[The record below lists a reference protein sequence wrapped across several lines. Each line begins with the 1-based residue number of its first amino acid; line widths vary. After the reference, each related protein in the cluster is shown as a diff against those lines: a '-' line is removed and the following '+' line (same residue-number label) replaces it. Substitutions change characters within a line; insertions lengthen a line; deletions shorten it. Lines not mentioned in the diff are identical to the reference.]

1 MIAEAKWPDLVL
13 DARPGDPDA
22 LATPRS
28 IAPETALPED
38 SYRRFLDPSIVSKL
52 ATMELRA
59 RLVVEGF
66 VTGLHR
72 SPYKGFSVEFAEHRQ
87 YMPGDPLK
95 HIDWKVFGKT
105 DRLYIKEYEEET
117 NLRGHILLDASASM
131 AYGAAGISKF
141 EYGRYLAAA
150 LIYLML
156 KQQDSVGL
164 LVFDREIRKFV
175 PPRSNPRQLH
185 LLLSELD
192 RAEASSETDIGLV
205 LHELARRIKRRGLVI
220 LISDLLDEPSDV
232 LPGLKHFRHMK
243 HEVIVFHVLDPKEV
257 GFSFDADA
265 TFRDMETGELMTTE
279 PYSIRRDYLD
289 AVDRWMAH
297 LRREC
302 SESRIDYVPIQTST
316 PYDRALFSYLEK
328 RKRLG

>member
-1 MIAEAKWPDLVL
+1 MPD
-13 DARPGDPDA
+13 
-22 LATPRS
+22 
-28 IAPETALPED
+28 E
-38 SYRRFLDPSIVSKL
+38 SYRRFLDPTVVSKL

-105 DRLYIKEYEEET
+105 DRFYIKEYEEET
-117 NLRGHILLDASASM
+117 NLRGYILLDASASM
-131 AYGAAGISKF
+131 GYGEDRITKL
-141 EYGRYLAAA
+141 EYGSYLAAA
-150 LIYLML
+150 LTYLML
-156 KQQDSVGL
+156 KQQDSAGL
-164 LVFDREIRKFV
+164 LVFDKSIREYV

-192 RAEASSETDIGLV
+192 KTEASSTTGIGEV
-205 LHELARRIKRRGLVI
+205 LHELAKRMKRRGLVI
-220 LISDLLDEPSDV
+220 LISDLLDDPDKV
-232 LPGLKHFRHMK
+232 IPGLKHFRHMK
-243 HEVIVFHVLDPKEV
+243 HEVIVFHVLDPREAKFTFET
-257 GFSFDADA
+257 DA
-265 TFRDMETGELMTTE
+265 TFRDMETGETITTE
-279 PYSIRRDYLD
+279 PLAIRRDYLD
-289 AVDRWMAH
+289 AVGEWTAR

-302 SESRIDYVPIQTST
+302 AESRIDYVPVLTST

>member
-1 MIAEAKWPDLVL
+1 MPD
-13 DARPGDPDA
+13 
-22 LATPRS
+22 
-28 IAPETALPED
+28 E
-38 SYRRFLDPSIVSKL
+38 SYRRFLDPVVVSKL

-66 VTGLHR
+66 VTGMHK

-95 HIDWKVFGKT
+95 HIDWKVYGRT
-105 DRLYIKEYEEET
+105 DRFYIKEYEEET
-117 NLRGHILLDASASM
+117 NLRGHILLDSSASM
-131 AYGAAGISKF
+131 GYGADSISKL

-164 LVFDREIRKFV
+164 LVFDEKIREFI
-175 PPRSNPRQLH
+175 PPRSNPTQLH
-185 LLLSELD
+185 LLLSELE
-192 RAEASSETDIGLV
+192 RAEPSRETDIGLA
-205 LHELARRIKRRGLVI
+205 LHELARRIKRRGLVV
-220 LISDLLDEPSDV
+220 LISDLLDDPDKV

-243 HEVIVFHVLDPKEV
+243 HEVIVFHVLDPREV
-257 GFSFDADA
+257 EFRFDTDA

-279 PYSIRRDYLD
+279 PFSIRGDYVR
-289 AVDRWMAH
+289 AVEAWMTR
-297 LRREC
+297 LKREC
-302 SESRIDYVPIQTST
+302 AESRIDYVPIRTST

>member
-1 MIAEAKWPDLVL
+1 MPD
-13 DARPGDPDA
+13 
-22 LATPRS
+22 
-28 IAPETALPED
+28 E
-38 SYRRFLDPSIVSKL
+38 SYRRFLDPTVVSKL

-95 HIDWKVFGKT
+95 HIDWKVYGKT
-105 DRLYIKEYEEET
+105 DRFYIKEYEEET
-117 NLRGHILLDASASM
+117 NLRGYVLLDASASM
-131 AYGAAGISKF
+131 GYGSGGVSKL

-156 KQQDSVGL
+156 KQQDSAGL
-164 LVFDREIRKFV
+164 LIYDESVREFF
-175 PPRSNPRQLH
+175 PPRSDPRHLH
-185 LLLSELD
+185 LLLSGLD
-192 RAEASSETDIGLV
+192 AAEASSATDIGLV
-205 LHELARRIKRRGLVI
+205 LHDLARRLRRRGLVI
-220 LISDLLDEPSDV
+220 LISDLLDDPDSV
-232 LPGLKHFRHMK
+232 MPGLKHFRHLK
-243 HEVIVFHVLDPKEV
+243 HEVIVFHIMDPRERR
-257 GFSFDADA
+257 FEFNADA
-265 TFRDMETGELMTTE
+265 TFRDMETGDLMTTE
-279 PYSIRRDYLD
+279 PFSIQSDYAK
-289 AVDRWMAH
+289 AVDDWMTR

-302 SESRIDYVPIQTST
+302 AESRIDYVPIETST

>member
-1 MIAEAKWPDLVL
+1 M
-13 DARPGDPDA
+13 
-22 LATPRS
+22 
-28 IAPETALPED
+28 PEE
-38 SYRRFLDPSIVSKL
+38 SYRRFLDPAIVSKL

-66 VTGLHR
+66 VTGLHK

-95 HIDWKVFGKT
+95 HIDWNVYGKT
-105 DRLYIKEYEEET
+105 DRFYVKEYEEET
-117 NLRGHILLDASASM
+117 NLRGYVLLDASASM
-131 AYGAAGISKF
+131 AYGSGGVSKL

-164 LVFDREIRKFV
+164 LVFDEAVRDFL

-192 RAEASSETDIGLV
+192 RAEASSSTDIGLV
-205 LHELARRIKRRGLVI
+205 LHDLARRVRRRGLVI
-220 LISDLLDEPSDV
+220 LISDLLDDPDDV
-232 LPGLKHFRHMK
+232 VPGLRHFRHLK
-243 HEVIVFHVLDPKEV
+243 HEVVVFHVLDPRELEF
-257 GFSFDADA
+257 GFDADA

-279 PYSIRRDYLD
+279 PFSIRRDYLK
-289 AVDRWMAH
+289 AVDDWRAR

-302 SESRIDYVPIQTST
+302 AESGVDYVPVSTAT

>member
-1 MIAEAKWPDLVL
+1 MPD
-13 DARPGDPDA
+13 
-22 LATPRS
+22 
-28 IAPETALPED
+28 E
-38 SYRRFLDPSIVSKL
+38 SYRRFLDPVVVSKL

-66 VTGLHR
+66 VTGMHR

-95 HIDWKVFGKT
+95 HIDWKVYGKT

-117 NLRGHILLDASASM
+117 NLRGYVLLDASRSM
-131 AYGAAGISKF
+131 EYGSEGISKL
-141 EYGRYLAAA
+141 EYSRYLSAA

-164 LVFDREIRKFV
+164 MIFDSAVREFIA
-175 PPRSNPRQLH
+175 PRSSPRQLH
-185 LLLSELD
+185 LLLAELD
-192 RAEASSETDIGLV
+192 RAEASAETDVGVV
-205 LHELARRIKRRGLVI
+205 LHELALRVKRRGLVI
-220 LISDLLDEPSDV
+220 LISDLLDDPKRV
-232 LPGLKHFRHMK
+232 LPGLKHFRHLK
-243 HEVIVFHVLDPKEV
+243 HEVIVFHVLDPKEAE
-257 GFSFDADA
+257 FQFEADA

-279 PYSIRRDYLD
+279 PFAIRGDYVD
-289 AVDRWMAH
+289 AVERWKTT

-302 SESRIDYVPIQTST
+302 GESRIDYVPILTST

>member
-1 MIAEAKWPDLVL
+1 M
-13 DARPGDPDA
+13 
-22 LATPRS
+22 S
-28 IAPETALPED
+28 ED
-38 SYRRFLDPSIVSKL
+38 SYRRFLDPKVVSKL

-105 DRLYIKEYEEET
+105 DRFYIKEYEEET
-117 NLRGHILLDASASM
+117 NLRGYVLLDASASM
-131 AYGAAGISKF
+131 GYGADRITKL
-141 EYGRYLAAA
+141 EYGSYLAAA

-156 KQQDSVGL
+156 KQQDAAGL
-164 LVFDREIRKFV
+164 LVFDERIREFI

-185 LLLSELD
+185 MLLSELD
-192 RAEASSETDIGLV
+192 KTEASSSTGIGEV
-205 LHELARRIKRRGLVI
+205 LHELAKRMKRRGLVI
-220 LISDLLDEPSDV
+220 LISDLLDDPDTV
-232 LPGLKHFRHMK
+232 IPGLKHFRHMK
-243 HEVIVFHVLDPKEV
+243 HEVIVFHVLDPREV
-257 GFSFDADA
+257 EFRFEADA
-265 TFRDMETGELMTTE
+265 TFRDMETGEMMTTE
-279 PYSIRRDYLD
+279 PLAIRGDYLA
-289 AVDRWMAH
+289 AVSEWTAR

-302 SESRIDYVPIQTST
+302 AESRIDYVQVMTST

-328 RKRLG
+328 RKRMG

>member
-1 MIAEAKWPDLVL
+1 LPD
-13 DARPGDPDA
+13 
-22 LATPRS
+22 
-28 IAPETALPED
+28 E
-38 SYRRFLDPSIVSKL
+38 SYRRFLDPAVVSKL

-95 HIDWKVFGKT
+95 HLDWKVYAKT
-105 DRLYIKEYEEET
+105 DRFYIKEYEEET
-117 NLRGHILLDASASM
+117 NLRGYVLLDASASM
-131 AYGAAGISKF
+131 AYSSGSMSKI
-141 EYGRYLAAA
+141 EYSRYLSAA

-164 LVFDREIRKFV
+164 LVFDRDVREFI
-175 PPRSNPRQLH
+175 PPRSNPTQLH

-192 RAEASSETDIGLV
+192 RSEASEETDIGVV
-205 LHELARRIKRRGLVI
+205 LHELARRMRRRGLVI
-220 LISDLLDEPSDV
+220 LISDLLDDPDRIV
-232 LPGLKHFRHMK
+232 PGLKHFRHLK
-243 HEVIVFHVLDPKEV
+243 HEVIVFHVLDPTEAE
-257 GFSFDADA
+257 FRFDSDA

-279 PYSIRRDYLD
+279 ASSIRGDYLG
-289 AVDRWMAH
+289 AVERWQAR

-302 SESRIDYVPIQTST
+302 AESRIDYVPVLTST

>member
-1 MIAEAKWPDLVL
+1 MPD
-13 DARPGDPDA
+13 
-22 LATPRS
+22 
-28 IAPETALPED
+28 E
-38 SYRRFLDPSIVSKL
+38 SYRRFLDPVVVSKL

-66 VTGLHR
+66 VTGMHK

-95 HIDWKVFGKT
+95 HIDWKVYGRT
-105 DRLYIKEYEEET
+105 DRFYIKEYEEET
-117 NLRGHILLDASASM
+117 NLRGHILLDSSASM
-131 AYGAAGISKF
+131 GYGGDSISKL

-164 LVFDREIRKFV
+164 LIFDEKIREFI
-175 PPRSNPRQLH
+175 PPRSNPTQLH

-192 RAEASSETDIGLV
+192 RAKPSRETDIGLA
-205 LHELARRIKRRGLVI
+205 LHELARRIKRRGLVV
-220 LISDLLDEPSDV
+220 LISDLLDDPDKV

-243 HEVIVFHVLDPKEV
+243 HEVIVFHVLDPREV
-257 GFSFDADA
+257 EFRFDVDA

-279 PYSIRRDYLD
+279 PFSIRGDYLR
-289 AVDRWMAH
+289 AVEAWMT
-297 LRREC
+297 LLKREC
-302 SESRIDYVPIQTST
+302 AESRIDYVPIKTST

>member
-1 MIAEAKWPDLVL
+1 MAGE
-13 DARPGDPDA
+13 
-22 LATPRS
+22 
-28 IAPETALPED
+28 
-38 SYRRFLDPSIVSKL
+38 SYRRFLDPVVVSRL

-105 DRLYIKEYEEET
+105 DRFYIKEYEEET
-117 NLRGHILLDASASM
+117 NLRGYILLDASASM
-131 AYGAAGISKF
+131 GYGADAISKL
-141 EYGRYLAAA
+141 EYCRYLSAA

-164 LVFDREIRKFV
+164 LTFDESVRTFI
-175 PPRSNPRQLH
+175 PPRSSPGQLR
-185 LLLSELD
+185 LLLSELEGTPPS
-192 RAEASSETDIGLV
+192 AATDVGLA
-205 LHELARRIKRRGLVI
+205 LHDLARRIKRRGLIV
-220 LISDLLDEPSDV
+220 LISDLLDNPDAVIS
-232 LPGLKHFRHMK
+232 GLKHFRHLK
-243 HEVIVFHVLDPKEV
+243 HEVVVFHVLDPRETQ
-257 GFSFDADA
+257 FSFEADV
-265 TFRDMETGELMTTE
+265 TFRDMETGETMTTE
-279 PYSIRRDYLD
+279 PFTIRRDYVE
-289 AVDRWMAH
+289 AVDRWRAR

-302 SESRIDYVPIQTST
+302 AESRIDYVPIRTST

>member
-1 MIAEAKWPDLVL
+1 M
-13 DARPGDPDA
+13 
-22 LATPRS
+22 
-28 IAPETALPED
+28 PEE
-38 SYRRFLDPSIVSKL
+38 SYRRFLDPTTVSKL

-95 HIDWKVFGKT
+95 HIDWNVYGKT
-105 DRLYIKEYEEET
+105 DRFYIKEYEEET
-117 NLRGHILLDASASM
+117 NLRGYVLLDASASM
-131 AYGAAGISKF
+131 AYGSTGISKL
-141 EYGRYLAAA
+141 EYARYLAAA

-164 LVFDREIRKFV
+164 LVFDERVRDFF
-175 PPRSNPRQLH
+175 PPRSNPKQLH

-192 RAEASSETDIGLV
+192 RAEPSASTDIGLV
-205 LHELARRIKRRGLVI
+205 LHELAKRVRKRGLII
-220 LISDLLDEPSDV
+220 LISDLLDDPREV
-232 LPGLKHFRHMK
+232 VPGLKHFRHLK
-243 HEVIVFHVLDPKEV
+243 HEVVVFHVLDPRETEF
-257 GFSFDADA
+257 GFDSDA

-279 PYSIRRDYLD
+279 PFSIRRDYVR
-289 AVDRWMAH
+289 AVDYWKAE

-302 SESRIDYVPIQTST
+302 AESGVDYVPVLTST